1 MGWCDPDKSRSTHG
15 EKRRTTE
22 KTGGGTIARAIIE
35 TSVCSGSSP
44 LRSVRAFALHPG
56 PRGFTLLEVMVA
68 VAIFAVVAA
77 LAWGGLDTL
86 ARSRHALDA
95 ESARLAALQR
105 AVAMF
110 ERDLRQAA
118 ARPVRDGFGQVRPA
132 LLAAGDGIEM
142 ARFVGQGGWVGPSPQ
157 VERIDWQCRD
167 GRLLRARWPALDR
180 APATRPEAEALLDG
194 IDGCRWRF
202 DDDGAVVAAWPPQ
215 DADVAALP
223 RGVEFRFR
231 VEGVEYRRLLELPR
245 NAERAP

>member
-1 MGWCDPDKSRSTHG
+1 MDLRCLDKGNSTH
-15 EKRRTTE
+15 
-22 KTGGGTIARAIIE
+22 A
-35 TSVCSGSSP
+35 
-44 LRSVRAFALHPG
+44 VRASALHPIQ
-56 PRGFTLLEVMVA
+56 RGFTLLEVMVA

-118 ARPVRDGFGQVRPA
+118 ARPVRDGFGQTRPA
-132 LLAAGDGIEM
+132 LLAGGDGIELS
-142 ARFVGQGGWVGPSPQ
+142 RFVGQGGWVGPAPQ

-180 APATRPEAEALLDG
+180 TPATRPETEALLDG
-194 IDGCRWRF
+194 IDDCRWRF
-202 DDDGAVVAAWPPQ
+202 VDDGAVIAVWPPQ
-215 DADVAALP
+215 EADAARLP

-231 VEGVEYRRLLELPR
+231 LDGVDYRRLLELPH
-245 NAERAP
+245 NAEHAP

>member
-1 MGWCDPDKSRSTHG
+1 MGRCDLDARHG
-15 EKRRTTE
+15 PQVVRT
-22 KTGGGTIARAIIE
+22 AAFHPIE
-35 TSVCSGSSP
+35 
-44 LRSVRAFALHPG
+44 
-56 PRGFTLLEVMVA
+56 RGFTLLEVMVA

-110 ERDLRQAA
+110 ERDLRQVA
-118 ARPVRDGFGQVRPA
+118 ARPVRDGSGQTRPA
-132 LLAAGDGIEM
+132 LFAGGDGIEVS
-142 ARFVGQGGWVGPSPQ
+142 RFVGQGGWVGPSPQ

-194 IDGCRWRF
+194 IDDCRWRF
-202 DDDGAVVAAWPPQ
+202 VDDGAVVAAWPPQ
-215 DADVAALP
+215 EADVAALP

-231 VEGVEYRRLLELPR
+231 VDGVEYRRLLELPQS
-245 NAERAP
+245 AEHAP